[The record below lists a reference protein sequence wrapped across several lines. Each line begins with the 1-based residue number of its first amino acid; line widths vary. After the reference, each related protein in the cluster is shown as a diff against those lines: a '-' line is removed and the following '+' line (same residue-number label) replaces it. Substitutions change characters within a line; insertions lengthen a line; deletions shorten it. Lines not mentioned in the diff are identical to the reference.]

1 MKHFLFT
8 EEISGEQFL
17 VGADTKDEAV
27 LVATSICEDIA
38 RTWNENE
45 NDYEMHFYGTRTD
58 EEAEMSGL
66 DEY

>member
-1 MKHFLFT
+1 MFHYLFA

-17 VGADTKDEAV
+17 VGANTKDEAV
-27 LVATSICEDIA
+27 LVAASVCEDIA
-38 RTWNENE
+38 QIWNGNKD
-45 NDYEMHFYGTRTD
+45 DYEMHFYGIMTE

>member
-1 MKHFLFT
+1 MKHYLFT

-17 VGADTKDEAV
+17 VGADTEDEAV
-27 LVATSICEDIA
+27 LVATGVCEDIA
-38 RTWNENE
+38 QVWNENKD
-45 NDYEMHFYGTRTD
+45 DYEMHFYGTVTE